1 MVNFVW
7 INGYFG
13 VNDQKWSFWK
23 LYLKRNR
30 SFSSIC
36 LEKSKFLDRIHDPT
50 DFKPD
55 WRRWSIGMYSC
66 MHCVHVC
73 RYWLYVCM
81 QAMLVDSCVW
91 LLIHIWVCIDV
102 NINTGKRFLMCS
114 INASFESQFPPLLP
128 WRTRQSYPH
137 IRQFSSLSTNL
148 ELFMQS
154 CPPNN
159 AICAAFPTLLFT
171 LKCTI

>member
-1 MVNFVW
+1 MTK
-7 INGYFG
+7 
-13 VNDQKWSFWK
+13 NDHSENCTSKEIEVFRQFWK
-23 LYLKRNR
+23 IEISGPDPRPHRFQTRLTPLVYRYVFLHALCTCM
-30 SFSSIC
+30 SI
-36 LEKSKFLDRIHDPT
+36 LT
-50 DFKPD
+50 
-55 WRRWSIGMYSC
+55 
-66 MHCVHVC
+66 
-73 RYWLYVCM
+73 VCM
-81 QAMLVDSCVW
+81 YACMLVDSCVW